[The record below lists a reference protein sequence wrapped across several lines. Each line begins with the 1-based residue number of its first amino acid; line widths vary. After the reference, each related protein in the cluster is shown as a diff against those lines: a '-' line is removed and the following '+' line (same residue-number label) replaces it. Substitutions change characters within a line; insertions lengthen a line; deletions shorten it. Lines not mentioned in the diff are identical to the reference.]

1 MTQRQPTGIR
11 KHILIGVFAALAP
24 LACLAQTPLPSWND
38 TQTKRAI
45 LDFVARATH
54 EGGPDFVPVA
64 ERIAT
69 FDNDG
74 TMWVE
79 QPMYT
84 QVVFAMDRVKT
95 LAPKHPEWKQ
105 QPALQAV
112 LSGDVKAIEAMGE
125 QGLMQVLMVTHAGMT
140 TEDFTRI
147 VTDWIATAR
156 QPRFHRPYTE
166 CVYQPML
173 ELMAYLRQNSF
184 KTYIVSGGGVEFMR
198 PWTERVYGVPPEQV
212 IGSSIQTKYEIKGG
226 IPELLRLPKVNFVD
240 DKDGKP
246 VGINQVIGRRPVAA
260 FGNSDGDQQMLE
272 WTAAGK
278 GARLMM
284 LVHHTDAVREYA
296 YDRNSKIGTLN
307 TALDEALAKGWV
319 IADMKRD
326 WKTIFPPQVTAAH
339 PYVHYNP

>member
-1 MTQRQPTGIR
+1 MQPHAR
-11 KHILIGVFAALAP
+11 KKVLAAVLLAIAP
-24 LACLAQTPLPSWND
+24 LVCLAQTPLPSWND
-38 TQTKRAI
+38 TQTKRSI
-45 LDFVARATH
+45 LDFVARVTR
-54 EGGPDFVPVA
+54 EGGPDFVPVP

-84 QVVFAMDRVKT
+84 QFVFATDRVKA
-95 LAPKHPEWKQ
+95 LAPKHPEWKTQ
-105 QPALQAV
+105 QPFAAI
-112 LSGDVKAIEAMGE
+112 LSGDRKALEAQGE
-125 QGLMQVLMVTHAGMT
+125 KGLLEVIMATHAGMT
-140 TEDFTRI
+140 TEQFERI

-156 QPRFHRPYTE
+156 HPRFHRLYTDLM
-166 CVYQPML
+166 YQPML
-173 ELMAYLRQNSF
+173 ELMAYLRQNGF

-198 PWTERVYGVPPEQV
+198 PWTGRAYGVPPEQV
-212 IGSSIQTKYEIKGG
+212 IGSSIATKYEIHGG
-226 IPELLRLPKVNFVD
+226 VPELMRLPKVNFVD

-246 VGINQVIGRRPVAA
+246 EAINQVIGRRPIAA

-278 GARLMM
+278 GARLMA

-319 IADMKRD
+319 VIDMKRD

-339 PYVHYNP
+339 R